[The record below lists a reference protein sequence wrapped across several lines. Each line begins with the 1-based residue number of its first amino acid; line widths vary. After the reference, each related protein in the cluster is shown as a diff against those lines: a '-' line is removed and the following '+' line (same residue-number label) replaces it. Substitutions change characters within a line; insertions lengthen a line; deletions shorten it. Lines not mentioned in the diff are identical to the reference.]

1 MRKSQLV
8 TETRQV
14 TSAEETSAT
23 DIKEVTSI
31 IGSNKTFITENMEKA
46 IDVANEVA
54 NHEEEASRGD

>member
-54 NHEEEASRGD
+54 NHE